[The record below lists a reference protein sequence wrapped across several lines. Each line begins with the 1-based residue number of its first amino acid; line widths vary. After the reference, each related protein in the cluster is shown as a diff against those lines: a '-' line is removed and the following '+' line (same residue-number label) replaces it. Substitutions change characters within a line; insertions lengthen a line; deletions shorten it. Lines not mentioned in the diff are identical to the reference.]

1 MAILFC
7 NFPRAKLHIYS
18 KLIGEIE
25 REVQKMACCVVVACR
40 VALRIDEFRVLM
52 LCCVSCVACFVGV
65 RGVCV
70 VCCACWVACALRVSV
85 ACASYALRVKYV

>member
-52 LCCVSCVACFVGV
+52 LCCVSCVACFVACAW
-65 RGVCV
+65 CV
-70 VCCACWVACALRVSV
+70 VRVVLHARCA
-85 ACASYALRVKYV
+85 